1 MKSLWEL
8 LWDYDPNGLL
18 VVDPQMHIQVVNQA
32 FCRLFRA
39 EETQLIGLNA
49 ADLLDDTSDLAKAW
63 ETGIE
68 LVGIEREY
76 PKFDLYLRLVIFPV
90 PEENVVACIMVDL
103 TKEWKQRNEI
113 LALKRETLLK
123 VHAVVDK
130 QMSVAQR
137 IAGLLG
143 ETTAETKA
151 SLLKLLEMVEKEH
164 V

>member
-18 VVDPQMHIQVVNQA
+18 VLDSQMNIKVVNQA
-32 FCRLFRA
+32 FCRMFHT
-39 EETQLIGLNA
+39 EEEQLIGLNA
-49 ADLLDDTSDLAKAW
+49 AELLEDISDLVQVW
-63 ETGIE
+63 ESGEE
-68 LVGIEREY
+68 LVGTEREY
-76 PKFDLYLRLVIFPV
+76 PKHGLYLRRVIFPV

-103 TKEWKQRNEI
+103 TAEWKQRNEI
-113 LALKRETLLK
+113 LTLKRETLLK
-123 VHAVVDK
+123 VHAVVDR
-130 QMSVAQR
+130 QMSVAQE

-164 V
+164 L

>member
-18 VVDPQMHIQVVNQA
+18 VVDPDMTIQVVNQA
-32 FCRLFRA
+32 FCRMFA
-39 EETQLIGLNA
+39 AKEEQLIGLNA
-49 ADLLDDTSDLAKAW
+49 KVLLEDTSDLTQVW
-63 ETGIE
+63 ESGKE
-68 LVGIEREY
+68 LVGTEREY
-76 PKFDLYLRLVIFPV
+76 PKYGLYLRRVIFPV

-103 TKEWKQRNEI
+103 TDEWKQRNEI

-130 QMSVAQR
+130 QMNVAQE

-151 SLLKLLEMVEKEH
+151 SLLKLIEMVEKEH